1 MIKDI
6 LVFSLSS
13 NVELTNK
20 VCALLGIE
28 RSQAEIHHFADGE
41 VIATSKADVR
51 GKKIYIIQSTC
62 APVNDRIMETL
73 IFIDGIK
80 RANCKE
86 ITLIAPYFGY
96 ARQDRIAH
104 INEPISARM
113 VADLFCNAGVTRV
126 LTIELH
132 TSQIQG
138 FFSVATDNLSPAA
151 IYAQYLT
158 DKFAGRKD
166 AKGNIAI
173 VAPDHGAI
181 YRARDLANFI
191 PDTSLVVIDKRRPK
205 PNVAEITNIVGDIE
219 GKICIMI
226 DDIIDTG
233 GTICAGAHILK
244 EKGAKEVYI
253 CVAHALFNNNALDR
267 FENNPDINEV
277 VTTDTIS
284 HPEFANSKKIKVLSI
299 AEMIS
304 DVIKSHESHEAIKDK
319 YSRFH

>member
-13 NVELTNK
+13 NVELTDK
-20 VCALLGIE
+20 VCAYLGID

-41 VIATSKADVR
+41 VLATSKADVR

-86 ITLIAPYFGY
+86 ITLICPYFGY

-104 INEPISARM
+104 MNEPISARM
-113 VADLFCNAGVTRV
+113 VADLYVNAGVSRIV
-126 LTIELH
+126 TIELH
-132 TSQIQG
+132 TPQIQG
-138 FFSVATDNLSPAA
+138 FFSIPNDNLSPAV
-151 IYAQYLT
+151 IYAKYLNE
-158 DKFAGRKD
+158 KFGKRSDVAGK
-166 AKGNIAI
+166 IAI

-181 YRARDLANFI
+181 YRARDLSNFI
-191 PDTSLVVIDKRRPK
+191 PNTSLVVIDKRRPK
-205 PNVAEITNIVGDIE
+205 PNVAEITSIIGEIE
-219 GKICIMI
+219 GKICIMV

-233 GTICAGAHILK
+233 GTILAGAHILK
-244 EKGAKEVYI
+244 ERGAKEVYI
-253 CVAHALFNNNALDR
+253 CCAHALFNNNAQAK
-267 FENNPDINEV
+267 FEDNSDVTEV
-277 VTTDTIS
+277 ITTDTIR
-284 HPEFANSKKIKVLSI
+284 HPEFNNSHKITVLSI
-299 AEMIS
+299 AEMVS